1 MTNFFSFSFKNR
13 IAFNYIISGAFLIAI
28 VFLFIYNIVKF
39 SVNQH
44 INEAILEELYKHLDD
59 VSTDSN
65 ETY

>member
-13 IAFNYIISGAFLIAI
+13 IAFNYILSGSFLIAI

-44 INEAILEELYKHLDD
+44 INEAIQEELYKHLDD
-59 VSTDSN
+59 VF
-65 ETY
+65 